1 VVRIGGIA
9 HRLDP
14 VLPIASTQGPHPDGG
29 HHVLV
34 AIQLPGHSLG
44 LKGKK
49 AKQKKGKLNL
59 YTDSLRFFFFVAVV
73 IFIYFIFHFLWWLMV
88 VLVVIAGGTCKGP
101 PHGVCGNFIRF
112 YEGFSAFLALRST
125 LSQLLSGGRL

>member
-1 VVRIGGIA
+1 
-9 HRLDP
+9 
-14 VLPIASTQGPHPDGG
+14 
-29 HHVLV
+29 
-34 AIQLPGHSLG
+34 
-44 LKGKK
+44 
-49 AKQKKGKLNL
+49 
-59 YTDSLRFFFFVAVV
+59 
-73 IFIYFIFHFLWWLMV
+73 MV